1 MKEDREERLKVI
13 ILSILGIASLLIIY
27 RVMMKWNEEV
37 IAWCKKYNQKFK
49 DMDREFLKEN
59 PFPSNNKRYIKLKS
73 RDIDEV

>member
-1 MKEDREERLKVI
+1 MI
-13 ILSILGIASLLIIY
+13 
-27 RVMMKWNEEV
+27 KWNEEV

-73 RDIDEV
+73 RDVG